1 MVLASDVHG
10 QPIVG
15 RQTSVSQMQ
24 TAGINKNTSWLS
36 STGAWAFY
44 AGLIIFGWLVL
55 SLFMDGGFA
64 WTWIHLIHGIVTFYL
79 LHWMKGSPID
89 ADQGKYDKLTFW
101 EQFDDGMQNTAT
113 RKFFTVVP
121 IVTFLLAT
129 HGSDYRRQPLF
140 LNLVV
145 MVVLVVSKIPALHK
159 VRIFGV
165 NAQ

>member
-79 LHWMKGSPID
+79 LHWMKVCHISS
-89 ADQGKYDKLTFW
+89 LS
-101 EQFDDGMQNTAT
+101 TA
-113 RKFFTVVP
+113 
-121 IVTFLLAT
+121 
-129 HGSDYRRQPLF
+129 RR
-140 LNLVV
+140 
-145 MVVLVVSKIPALHK
+145 SLH
-159 VRIFGV
+159 
-165 NAQ
+165 

>member
-79 LHWMKGSPID
+79 LHWMKVGPHF
-89 ADQGKYDKLTFW
+89 KLTNGQITMCSSHASLCQYFVPSAGGP
-101 EQFDDGMQNTAT
+101 FDTIDSRQQ
-113 RKFFTVVP
+113 VVP
-121 IVTFLLAT
+121 SAFLHDVSSTGTCASVLLLAWT
-129 HGSDYRRQPLF
+129 YMPH
-140 LNLVV
+140 
-145 MVVLVVSKIPALHK
+145 AH
-159 VRIFGV
+159 
-165 NAQ
+165 